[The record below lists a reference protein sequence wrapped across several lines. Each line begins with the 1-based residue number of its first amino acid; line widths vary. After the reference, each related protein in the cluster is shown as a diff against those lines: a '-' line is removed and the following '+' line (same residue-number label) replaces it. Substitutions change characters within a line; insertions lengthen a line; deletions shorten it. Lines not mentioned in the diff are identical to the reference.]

1 MNFIEFFTK
10 LLAVTLAMGTSLTY
24 ATLGEVY
31 TEKTGILN
39 LGMEGVMLMGAL
51 SGFATTFATGNLYLA
66 LMVSMLVGGSFS
78 LLHAFLCITMRANQV
93 VSGLA
98 ITMLG
103 TGLANFLGQ
112 RLGPASNGFNLAG
125 MNLPAKFENISI
137 PGLSNIPILGALFN
151 VSILTYALYIILP
164 LSWVLMYKTKFGMI
178 VRAVGENPRTAA
190 AMGISVSRTRYIYTT
205 IGGMLAG
212 LGGACLSLS
221 FTPSWNEGM
230 TGGKGWIVI
239 ALVIF
244 ATWNPGKVV
253 IGTLIFGGITSLQF
267 SLQAAGI
274 KMVIPTQFLAFSPY
288 LITLVVLAVMT
299 IVNQKKKGSFASPA
313 ALGTSFAI
321 DDK

>member
-1 MNFIEFFTK
+1 MNWIDFTTK
-10 LLAVTLAMGTSLTY
+10 LLAATLAMGTSLTY

-39 LGMEGVMLMGAL
+39 LGMEGIMLMGAL
-51 SGFATTFATGNLYLA
+51 SGFATAFSTGNLYLA
-66 LMVSMLVGGSFS
+66 ILVAMLVGGMFS
-78 LLHAFLCITMRANQV
+78 LIHAFLCISMRANQV

-103 TGLANFLGQ
+103 TGMANFLGQ
-112 RLGPASNGFNLAG
+112 RLGPASNKFNLCG
-125 MNLPAKFENISI
+125 MNLATKFDNIAI
-137 PGLSNIPILGALFN
+137 PGLSKIPILGALFD
-151 VSILTYALYIILP
+151 VSVLTYALYLIIP
-164 LSWVLMYKTKFGMI
+164 FAWFFMYKTKHGMV
-178 VRAVGENPRTAA
+178 VRSVGENPRTAA
-190 AMGISVSRTRYIYTT
+190 AMGISVSKIRYIYTV
-205 IGGMLAG
+205 IGGMFAG

-221 FTPSWNEGM
+221 FTPSWNDGM

-244 ATWNPGKVV
+244 SAWNPGRVV

-267 SLQAAGI
+267 SLQAAGFE
-274 KMVIPTQFLAFSPY
+274 MVIPTQFLAFSPY
-288 LITLVVLAVMT
+288 LITLVVLTAMT
-299 IVNQKKKGSFASPA
+299 IINQKKKGSFASPS

>member
-1 MNFIEFFTK
+1 MNWIDFITK
-10 LLAVTLAMGTSLTY
+10 LLAATLAMGTSLTY

-39 LGMEGVMLMGAL
+39 LGMEGIMLMGAL
-51 SGFATTFATGNLYLA
+51 TGFATAFATGNLYLA
-66 LMVSMLVGGSFS
+66 ILVAMLVGGFFS
-78 LLHAFLCITMRANQV
+78 LMHAFLCISMRANQV

-103 TGLANFLGQ
+103 TGMANFLGQ
-112 RLGPASNGFNLAG
+112 RLGPASNKFNLCG
-125 MNLPAKFENISI
+125 MNLAAKFDNIAI
-137 PGLSNIPILGALFN
+137 PGLSKIPILGALFD
-151 VSILTYALYIILP
+151 VSVLTYALYLIIP
-164 LSWVLMYKTKFGMI
+164 FAWFFMYKTKHGMV
-178 VRAVGENPRTAA
+178 VRSVGENPRTAA
-190 AMGISVSRTRYIYTT
+190 AMGISVSKIRYIYTV
-205 IGGMLAG
+205 IGGMFAG

-221 FTPSWNEGM
+221 FTPSWNDGM

-244 ATWNPGKVV
+244 AAWNPGRVV

-267 SLQAAGI
+267 SLQAAGFE
-274 KMVIPTQFLAFSPY
+274 MVIPTQFLAFSPY
-288 LITLVVLAVMT
+288 LITLVVLTAMT
-299 IVNQKKKGSFASPA
+299 IINKKKKGSFASPS